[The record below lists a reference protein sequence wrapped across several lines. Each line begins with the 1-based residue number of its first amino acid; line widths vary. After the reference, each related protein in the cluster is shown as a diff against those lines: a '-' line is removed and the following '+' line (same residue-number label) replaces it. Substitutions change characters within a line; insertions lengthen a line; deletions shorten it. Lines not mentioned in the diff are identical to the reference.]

1 MLYLLTATIILNLD
15 MKKVIS
21 IDFCD
26 FPASFSKTDN
36 YFMKVLAKYF
46 TVNLC
51 DKPDFIIYSN
61 YGHIHRL
68 HNCVKIYYTEECWS
82 PDFSKCD
89 YALSFDYIDND
100 RHYRLPN
107 YVGMTDPTSLSKFP
121 EDALEIF
128 HRKNKFCAFM
138 VGYADSSVKKRTD
151 FFYKLSKYK
160 KVDSAG
166 KGINNIGGP
175 IPWGYDKKIEF
186 LKPYKFHI
194 CFENNARPGYTS
206 EKLVNAM
213 QAQTI
218 PLYWGDPLVNKN
230 FNSESF
236 LNLVDF
242 KSEEDLIEKVI
253 ELDTD
258 NEKYIDMMSKPWIKE
273 GQANPLFEDEK
284 LIEFFGRIFSNKSH
298 PLASKTSLFKFNRWR
313 LVKKNK

>member
-1 MLYLLTATIILNLD
+1 
-15 MKKVIS
+15 MKKVVN

-36 YFMKVLAKYF
+36 YFMRVLGKHF
-46 TVNLC
+46 TINLC

-82 PDFSKCD
+82 PNFSKCD
-89 YALSFDYIDND
+89 YALSFDYTDNE

-107 YVGMTDPTSLSKFP
+107 YVGMTEPSSLSKHA
-121 EDALEIF
+121 EDAHKILRE
-128 HRKNKFCAFM
+128 KTKFCAFM

-166 KGINNIGGP
+166 RGLNNIGGP
-175 IPWGYDKKIEF
+175 NPWGNDKKIEL
-186 LKPYKFHI
+186 LKSYKFHI
-194 CFENNARPGYTS
+194 CFENNAKLGYTS

-230 FNSESF
+230 FNPDSF
-236 LNLVDF
+236 LNLADF
-242 KSEEDLIEKVI
+242 KSEEELIEKVI

-258 NEKYIDMMSKPWIKE
+258 HGKYIDMMSKPWIAA
-273 GQANPLFEDEK
+273 GQSNPLLEEDK
-284 LIEFFGRIFSNKSH
+284 LVEFFERIFDNKLH
-298 PLASKTSLFKFNRWR
+298 PLASQKSLFKFNRWQ
-313 LVKKNK
+313 LVKRNK